1 MKILI
6 KIAYDGSAFSGWQA
20 QPGKNTVQQT
30 INAAAK
36 QLFGFD
42 CDVTG
47 CSRTDAGVNALGFYA
62 CIAGKGQP
70 GLETGIPVS
79 AVRPALNR
87 FLPPEVALI
96 SACAVPDSFHP
107 RYSAVSKTYS
117 YLISESSLR
126 NPFYENRVFVPSRD
140 LSKEDTER
148 MSSAA
153 ENLVGRHDFS
163 SYMNS
168 GSSVTDFVREIYS
181 ATVTRRDGICAVTLK
196 GNGFLYNMVRILVGT
211 LLDINEGVFPPDA
224 LGGIIAAK
232 DRLQAGRTAMAH
244 GLYLNRVFYGDVPAA
259 GQTEG
264 GTAP

>member
-47 CSRTDAGVNALGFYA
+47 CSRTDAGVHALGFYA

-87 FLPPEVALI
+87 YLPPEVAVI

-168 GSSVTDFVREIYS
+168 GSSVTDCVREIFS

-196 GNGFLYNMVRILVGT
+196 GNGFLYNMVRIISGT
-211 LLDINEGVFPPDA
+211 LLEVGYGRILPGDIPSVTDA
-224 LGGIIAAK
+224 CS
-232 DRLQAGRTAMAH
+232 R
-244 GLYLNRVFYGDVPAA
+244 PAA
-259 GQTEG
+259 GPTLPPYALYLCDVEYPSGITDGSQDVCRM
-264 GTAP
+264 P